1 MEDVSH
7 HEHVGFRQLVR
18 EEVAGGE
25 PEPFLHAVV
34 FDVVLEDRRHLGQV
48 EADAREV
55 LVRERDLHREVA
67 LGRPDVDE
75 RLVLVPRELPLR
87 SPGWRR
93 D

>member
-1 MEDVSH
+1 MCPITTTSAF
-7 HEHVGFRQLVR
+7 GRSSAKKSPR
-18 EEVAGGE
+18 GE

-34 FDVVLEDRRHLGQV
+34 LDVVLEDRRHLGQV

-55 LVRERDLHREVA
+55 VVRERDLHREVA

-75 RLVLVPRELPLR
+75 GLVFLPGELLVR